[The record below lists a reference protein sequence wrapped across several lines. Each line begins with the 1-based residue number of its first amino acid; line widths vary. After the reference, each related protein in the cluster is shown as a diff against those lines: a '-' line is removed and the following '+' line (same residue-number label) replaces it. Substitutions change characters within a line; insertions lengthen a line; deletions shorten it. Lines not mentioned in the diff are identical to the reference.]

1 MPRPQKQNKCHN
13 WHGPSHNSKK
23 TMPLLKTPW
32 PQLNHPGL
40 NWHIQVTTQ
49 HQHAQA
55 TTHSTCPTQQ
65 SQVTAKLCFRDFP
78 RMRASD
84 TSSATRRFARSVLPP
99 EPSLSLPPS
108 SCCGLGWS
116 LGHFSYLPLSLS
128 LSSLSRSRSRSRA
141 HTHTLEKGP
150 MLQPRRLTV
159 VWNQCR
165 LRKNQRQARGTRP
178 WTAVCRHETR
188 QLVGQTVLS

>member
-1 MPRPQKQNKCHN
+1 MAQQVTTFKKTNRKSHNPGHSSQAQVRSLLKMPRPQKQNKCHN

-84 TSSATRRFARSVLPP
+84 TSSATQRLARRHPR
-99 EPSLSLPPS
+99 
-108 SCCGLGWS
+108 
-116 LGHFSYLPLSLS
+116 
-128 LSSLSRSRSRSRA
+128 RRA
-141 HTHTLEKGP
+141 HTYTHTHTHLRKGP
-150 MLQPRRLTV
+150 
-159 VWNQCR
+159 CY
-165 LRKNQRQARGTRP
+165 
-178 WTAVCRHETR
+178 
-188 QLVGQTVLS
+188 SFDD

>member
-1 MPRPQKQNKCHN
+1 MAQVATQITRSQLKKNRSKVTQPRSQLDKPRSLLKMPTPQKKMPQLARPK
-13 WHGPSHNSKK
+13 SQLKK
-23 TMPLLKTPW
+23 PMPLLKTPW

-99 EPSLSLPPS
+99 EPSLSLSPS
-108 SCCGLGWS
+108 LLMLWTGLVPRS
-116 LGHFSYLPLSLS
+116 FLLSPSFSLS
-128 LSSLSRSRSRSRA
+128 LSSLSRSRSR
-141 HTHTLEKGP
+141 
-150 MLQPRRLTV
+150 
-159 VWNQCR
+159 
-165 LRKNQRQARGTRP
+165 
-178 WTAVCRHETR
+178 
-188 QLVGQTVLS
+188 